1 MPSNRR
7 PIQRLIEASAS
18 LWRDRLSRH
27 LTRYTSH
34 LSLLTLF
41 FLLTSLGNFNP
52 QALRPVGEPP
62 STENP
67 DSTFLPRRTSLF
79 SETGYLT
86 KEALPFTIIPQRP
99 RREVIIYVVQP
110 GDTVTGIAQIFGLQ
124 PETIQWSNA
133 QLYPYPD
140 LLYIGE
146 ELFIL
151 PTDGVYHEVEAGNT
165 LESIAGEYKVDPSA
179 ILESEYNDI
188 ADPEA
193 LVVGQMLVVPGGSK
207 PYVAQVVYSGPPP
220 PGAAQGSGNFMWP
233 VSGVITQGYWS
244 GHRAVDI
251 GAPTGTPIYASDSGY
266 VVAVGWL
273 GGYGNRI
280 LISHG
285 NGWETLYAHLS
296 QILVRAGTSVQQGQL
311 IGRVGSTGR
320 STGPHLH
327 FEIRH
332 YGTKQNPFGHLP

>member
-18 LWRDRLSRH
+18 LLRDRLSPH
-27 LTRYTSH
+27 LTRYASH

-52 QALRPVGEPP
+52 QALRPMGEPP

-67 DSTFLPRRTSLF
+67 GSTFLPRRMRLS

-110 GDTVTGIAQIFGLQ
+110 GDTVTSIAQKFGLR
-124 PETIQWSNA
+124 PETIQWSNS

-151 PTDGVYHEVEAGNT
+151 PVDGVYHEVEAGDI
-165 LESIAGEYKVDPSA
+165 LQSIAEEYKADPSA
-179 ILESEYNDI
+179 ILESEYNVM

-207 PYVAQVVYSGPPP
+207 PYVAQIVYAGPPP
-220 PGAAQGSGNFMWP
+220 PGAAQGSGNFMWA
-233 VSGVITQGYWS
+233 VSGVITQGYWG

-251 GAPTGTPIYASDSGY
+251 GAPRGTSIYASDSGY
-266 VVAVGWL
+266 VSSVGWME
-273 GGYGNRI
+273 GYGNHI
-280 LISHG
+280 LLSHG

-296 QILVRAGTSVQQGQL
+296 QVLVRPNTSVQRGAL
-311 IGRVGSTGR
+311 IGRVGTTGR
-320 STGPHLH
+320 STGCHLH
-327 FEIRH
+327 FEIRQ
-332 YGTKQNPFGHLP
+332 YGTKRNPFGLLP